1 MAREVVRGGNE
12 KFARL
17 GYLRKNSGIT
27 KLDAG
32 FTGEG
37 KRYYGVFIGRRGYL
51 PYLQAWNY
59 LDIDLTQIETLP
71 IDL

>member
-1 MAREVVRGGNE
+1 MAREVVRGENE
-12 KFARL
+12 KFACL
-17 GYLRKNSGIT
+17 GYYRKNSRIT

-51 PYLQAWNY
+51 PYLQAWTTQN
-59 LDIDLTQIETLP
+59 IDLTQHQTFRF
-71 IDL
+71 DL